1 MTQILC
7 QIAQR
12 ISEEKDLEFFNDDKT
27 VQITAKERMEYCL
40 RALDTLRES
49 PDTPDKENFRQ
60 SLEANV
66 EQFRY

>member
-7 QIAQR
+7 QIAER
-12 ISEEKDLEFFNDDKT
+12 ISEEKDLEFFNNDKT

-49 PDTPDKENFRQ
+49 PEISRHAGQRK
-60 SLEANV
+60 L
-66 EQFRY
+66 